1 MNEYTGDELNEY
13 SSWNRKHF
21 ETYYETLDD
30 NWNKISDFFI
40 FYEVRKYLKNLKI
53 ELTKEEFNN
62 LCAGLYNDFYM
73 DYIDDSPF
81 FEFEKEI
88 YDLPY
93 NEFVKLGEK
102 ERKIMER
109 NNKECTFEEMNEKL
123 KYIKD

>member
-1 MNEYTGDELNEY
+1 
-13 SSWNRKHF
+13 
-21 ETYYETLDD
+21 
-30 NWNKISDFFI
+30 
-40 FYEVRKYLKNLKI
+40 
-53 ELTKEEFNN
+53 
-62 LCAGLYNDFYM
+62 M